1 MPRAALPHPAALRRW
16 ILPLAALAAAMLVA
30 CSPAPAPE
38 PAPTSQ
44 GVVDSILPIE
54 EEVRRFLETVDSVPV
69 TLRHGASSIE
79 TLVRRF
85 LRAVETLDTLAFARL
100 VLQRDE
106 FIGLYYPHTDF
117 TGPPYSLSPALL
129 WFQMQNRSS
138 RGMTRLLQRDGGHA
152 IKVRSVSCPPAAR
165 HEGPNLL
172 WEGCLVEV
180 TDSAGAARG
189 RRLFGTIIER
199 DRTFKFLTLAN
210 EY

>member
-30 CSPAPAPE
+30 CSTAPPPE

-85 LRAVETLDTLAFARL
+85 LRAVETRDTLAFARL

-165 HEGPNLL
+165 HEGPNRL

-199 DRTFKFLTLAN
+199 ARTFKFLTLAN